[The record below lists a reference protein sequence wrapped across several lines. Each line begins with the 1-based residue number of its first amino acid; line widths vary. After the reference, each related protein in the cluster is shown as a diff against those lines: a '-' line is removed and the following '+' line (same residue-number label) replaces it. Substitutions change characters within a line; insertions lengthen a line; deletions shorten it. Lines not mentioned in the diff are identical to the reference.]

1 MPCMAVPVH
10 AAIAAAKL
18 AHVIP
23 RPRRSA
29 SRISRDSRGV
39 AVSIR
44 RLLLLSPRAYGRDT
58 RNDAAATLLALR
70 VYFVPGS
77 EMRRLLGL

>member
-1 MPCMAVPVH
+1 MQPLQQASQQLTH
-10 AAIAAAKL
+10 I
-18 AHVIP
+18 II
-23 RPRRSA
+23 PRRSA

-58 RNDAAATLLALR
+58 RSDAAATLLALR

-77 EMRRLLGL
+77 EMRRLPGL